1 MEELKTH
8 SLRTVEWKDNKV
20 IMIDQTKLPNKL
32 EYVEF
37 SDYNDVANAIKTMV
51 VRGAPA
57 IGVSGA
63 FGLALAALQS
73 KAITKEDL
81 IKDLEEAR
89 QVLFSTRPTAVNLK
103 WGLDKV
109 MEVAKEGSDVSS
121 IRNAI
126 IEEAKKIA
134 EDDIKTNMSMGK
146 FGSELFNDNDTIMT
160 HCNAGALAT
169 VAYGTAL
176 GVIRATKGAGKKIK
190 VIATETRPVQQGSR
204 LTAFELKHDGID
216 VSLIP
221 DTAVGYSMAKGLVNK
236 VVVGADR
243 ILRTGHVFN
252 KIGTYQVATMAKQHG
267 IPFYVAAPL
276 STFDMKSNPE
286 EVIIEM
292 RKNEEVTGI
301 GDKKTAPDGIDVINP
316 AFDMTPPELIAGII
330 TEAGVANPP
339 FEESIKKLFEAKK

>member
-1 MEELKTH
+1 M
-8 SLRTVEWKDNKV
+8 RTVEWKENKV

-32 EYVEF
+32 EYVEY
-37 SDYNDVANAIKTMV
+37 SDYHDVANAIKTMI

-63 FGLALAALQS
+63 FGLALAAIQS
-73 KAITKEDL
+73 KATTKEDL

-89 QVLFSTRPTAVNLK
+89 QILFFTRPTAVNLK
-103 WGLDKV
+103 WGLDKI
-109 MEVAKEGSDVSS
+109 MEIAKKASDVSTM
-121 IRNAI
+121 RNSI

-146 FGSELFNDNDTIMT
+146 FGSELLNDKDTIMT

-176 GVIRATKGAGKKIK
+176 GVIRATKEAGKKIK
-190 VIATETRPVQQGSR
+190 VIATETRPIQQGSR

-221 DTAVGYSMAKGLVNK
+221 DTAVGYSMAKGLVDK

-252 KIGTYQVATMAKQHG
+252 KIGTYQVATMAKQHA

-276 STFDMKSNPE
+276 STFDMQSNPK

-292 RKNEEVTGI
+292 RNAEEVTGV
-301 GDKKTAPDGIDVINP
+301 GDKKTAPDGINVINP
-316 AFDMTPPELIAGII
+316 AFDMTPPELITGII
-330 TEAGVANPP
+330 TEAGIVKPP
-339 FEESIKKLFEAKK
+339 YEESIKKLFEAKK

>member
-1 MEELKTH
+1 MTN
-8 SLRTVEWKDNKV
+8 SLRTVDWKDNKV
-20 IMIDQTKLPNKL
+20 TMIDQTKLPNKL
-32 EYVEF
+32 DYVEY
-37 SDYNDVANAIKTMV
+37 SDYHDVANAIKTMI

-63 FGLALAALQS
+63 FGLALAAIQS
-73 KAITKEDL
+73 KAVTKEDL
-81 IKDLEEAR
+81 IKDLEEAK
-89 QVLFSTRPTAVNLK
+89 QILFSTRPTAVNLK
-103 WGLDKV
+103 WGLDKI
-109 MEVAKEGSDVSS
+109 MEIAKKGSDVSTMQNS
-121 IRNAI
+121 I

-176 GVIRATKGAGKKIK
+176 GVIRATKDAGKKIK

-216 VSLIP
+216 VSLIS
-221 DTAVGYSMAKGLVNK
+221 DTAVGYTMANRLVNK
-236 VVVGADR
+236 VIVGADR

-252 KIGTYQVATMAKQHG
+252 KIGTYQVATMAKRHG

-276 STFDMKSNPE
+276 STFDLQSNPE
-286 EVIIEM
+286 DVIIEQ
-292 RKNEEVTGI
+292 RNAHEVTHI
-301 GDKKTAPDGIDVINP
+301 GDKKTAPDDINVINP
-316 AFDMTPPELIAGII
+316 AFDMTPPELITGII
-330 TEAGVANPP
+330 TEVGIAKPP
-339 FEESIKKLFEAKK
+339 FDESIKKLFEANK

>member
-1 MEELKTH
+1 MTDTETNFSIK
-8 SLRTVEWKDNKV
+8 TVEWKNNRV

-32 EYVEF
+32 DFVEYD
-37 SDYNDVANAIKTMV
+37 DYNQVADAIRNLV

-73 KAITKEDL
+73 NST
-81 IKDLEEAR
+81 IKDNLIADLEKAKKI
-89 QVLFSTRPTAVNLK
+89 LFETRPTAVNLA
-103 WGLDKV
+103 WGLEQIMKVAESGNTVDEIKDLVITAAKNMADK
-109 MEVAKEGSDVSS
+109 D
-121 IRNAI
+121 
-126 IEEAKKIA
+126 IEIN
-134 EDDIKTNMSMGK
+134 KTMGK
-146 FGSELFNDNDTIMT
+146 FGAELFENNDTIMT

-176 GVIRATKGAGKKIK
+176 GVIRATKESGKNIK

-204 LTAFELKHDGID
+204 LTAFELKHDGFD

-221 DTAVGYSMAKGLVNK
+221 DTAVGYSMTNGLVDK

-243 ILRTGHVFN
+243 IVRTGHVFN

-276 STFDMKSNPE
+276 STFDMKTDAKD
-286 EVIIEM
+286 VIIEM
-292 RKNEEVTGI
+292 RKGTEVTGI
-301 GDKKTAPDGIDVINP
+301 GEKKTAPDGINVINP
-316 AFDMTPPELIAGII
+316 AFDMTPPELISGII
-330 TEAGVANPP
+330 TEKGVAKSP
-339 FEESIKKLFEAKK
+339 FTESIKKLFEAN